1 MSATAAQNSAQTS
14 SQTPAAALSP
24 ALSGRRIIVVGAG
37 SHTGRKLAQTAAEAG
52 AELILAGPDRR
63 KLEWT
68 AAELAATNHGQAGPR
83 RPADVVELDLA
94 DESSIAALAA
104 RVGRFDHLVST
115 AAMPANGPLA
125 ELELAAVQRAFAAKV
140 IGPLLL
146 AKHLAT
152 QVEPGGSFTF
162 FSGVAAWRPAPSRTV
177 MATTNGALAFLVQ
190 ALAVE
195 IAPVR
200 VNAVS
205 PGIVDTGAWDG
216 LGADKAA
223 FLRGVAE
230 RNPARRV
237 GTVEDLVDAVL
248 FALGNPYVTG
258 TVLHVDGGG
267 RLV

>member
-1 MSATAAQNSAQTS
+1 MPS
-14 SQTPAAALSP
+14 STLLDGQRL
-24 ALSGRRIIVVGAG
+24 VVIGAG
-37 SHTGRKLAQTAAEAG
+37 SRTGRLVAQAASAAG
-52 AELILAGPDRR
+52 AGLVLAGPDPR

-68 AAELAATNHGQAGPR
+68 AGELSGPALVA
-83 RPADVVELDLA
+83 PVDLA
-94 DESSIAALAA
+94 DEESIARLGKK
-104 RVGRFDHLVST
+104 VGGFSHLVST

-146 AKHLAT
+146 AKHLAG
-152 QVEPGGSFTF
+152 QVTTGGSFTF
-162 FSGVAAWRPAPSRTV
+162 FSGVAAWRPAPERTV
-177 MATTNGALAFLVQ
+177 MTTTNGALAFLVQ

-205 PGIVDTGAWDG
+205 PGIVDTGSWDG
-216 LGADKAA
+216 LGGDKEA
-223 FLRGVAE
+223 FLRQVAE

-237 GTVEDLVDAVL
+237 GTPDDLVQAVL
-248 FALGNPYVTG
+248 FAMTNPYVTG

-267 RLV
+267 RLA

>member
-1 MSATAAQNSAQTS
+1 MSDD
-14 SQTPAAALSP
+14 TPLQGQR
-24 ALSGRRIIVVGAG
+24 LVVVGAG
-37 SHTGRKLAQTAAEAG
+37 SHTGRAIAKAASAAG
-52 AELILAGPDRR
+52 ATVVLAGPDPR

-68 AAELAATNHGQAGPR
+68 AGELSGPSEVHALDLSDERSIAGLAGP
-83 RPADVVELDLA
+83 L
-94 DESSIAALAA
+94 
-104 RVGRFDHLVST
+104 GRFDHLVST
-115 AAMPANGPLA
+115 AAMPANGPLRD
-125 ELELAAVQRAFAAKV
+125 LDAADVRRAFSAKV

-146 AKHLAT
+146 AKHLAG
-152 QVEPGGSFTF
+152 QVSEHGSFTF
-162 FSGVAAWRPAPSRTV
+162 FSGVAAWRPAPARTV

-195 IAPVR
+195 IAPIR

-216 LGADKAA
+216 LGADKEA

-237 GTVEDLVDAVL
+237 GSQEDLVKAV
-248 FALGNPYVTG
+248 FYAIDNPYVTG

-267 RLV
+267 RLA

>member
-1 MSATAAQNSAQTS
+1 MSVPVDPPVSADRPV
-14 SQTPAAALSP
+14 PAALPVP
-24 ALSGRRIIVVGAG
+24 ATLQGQRLVVVGAG
-37 SHTGRKLAQTAAEAG
+37 SRTGRLLAQAASAAG
-52 AELILAGPDRR
+52 ADLVLAGPDPR

-68 AAELAATNHGQAGPR
+68 AGEVSGPAEVIP
-83 RPADVVELDLA
+83 VDLA
-94 DESSIAALAA
+94 DERSIAEFAA

-125 ELELAAVQRAFAAKV
+125 DLELEAIQRAFAAKV
-140 IGPLLL
+140 VGPLLL
-146 AKHLAT
+146 AKHLAG
-152 QVEPGGSFTF
+152 QVAENGSFTF
-162 FSGVAAWRPAPSRTV
+162 FSGVAAWRPAPARTV

-195 IAPVR
+195 LAPVR

-205 PGIVDTGAWDG
+205 PGIVDTGSWDG

-223 FLRGVAE
+223 FLQQVAA

-237 GTVEDLVDAVL
+237 GSPEDLIKAV
-248 FALGNPYVTG
+248 FYAIDSPYVTG

-267 RLV
+267 RLA

>member
-1 MSATAAQNSAQTS
+1 M
-14 SQTPAAALSP
+14 
-24 ALSGRRIIVVGAG
+24 
-37 SHTGRKLAQTAAEAG
+37 
-52 AELILAGPDRR
+52 DRR
-63 KLEWT
+63 R
-68 AAELAATNHGQAGPR
+68 AG
-83 RPADVVELDLA
+83 RPAEVVPVDLA
-94 DESSIAALAA
+94 DEASIAALAK

-125 ELELAAVQRAFAAKV
+125 ELELADVQRAFAAKV

-146 AKHLAT
+146 AKHLAG
-152 QVEPGGSFTF
+152 QVREGGSFTF
-162 FSGVAAWRPAPSRTV
+162 FSGVAAWRPAPARTV

-205 PGIVDTGAWDG
+205 PGIVDTGSWDG
-216 LGADKAA
+216 LGAGKED
-223 FLRGVAE
+223 FLRTIAE

-237 GTVEDLVDAVL
+237 GTPDDLIKAVL
-248 FALGNPYVTG
+248 YAIDNPYVTG

-267 RLV
+267 RLA

>member
-1 MSATAAQNSAQTS
+1 MSVSVSA
-14 SQTPAAALSP
+14 PAATSLQ
-24 ALSGRRIIVVGAG
+24 GRRLVVVGAG
-37 SHTGRKLAQTAAEAG
+37 SRTGQALAKAASAAG
-52 AELILAGPDRR
+52 ASLVLAGPDPR

-68 AAELAATNHGQAGPR
+68 AGELAGPSEVI
-83 RPADVVELDLA
+83 ALDIA
-94 DESSIAALAA
+94 DEESIAAFAA
-104 RVGRFDHLVST
+104 RAGRFDHLVST
-115 AAMPANGPLA
+115 AAMPANGPLR
-125 ELELAAVQRAFAAKV
+125 ELDAADVQRAFAAKV

-146 AKHLAT
+146 AKHLVG
-152 QVEPGGSFTF
+152 QVSENGSFTF
-162 FSGVAAWRPAPSRTV
+162 FSGVAAWRPAPARTV

-205 PGIVDTGAWDG
+205 PGIVDTGSWDG
-216 LGADKAA
+216 LGADKEA

-237 GTVEDLVDAVL
+237 GTPEDLVKAVL
-248 FALGNPYVTG
+248 YAIDNPYVTG

-267 RLV
+267 RLA

>member
-1 MSATAAQNSAQTS
+1 MPGARSLA
-14 SQTPAAALSP
+14 
-24 ALSGRRIIVVGAG
+24 GRRVVVIGAG
-37 SHTGRKLAQTAAEAG
+37 SHTGRALALAASAAG
-52 AELILAGPDRR
+52 ADLVLAGPDPR

-68 AAELAATNHGQAGPR
+68 AGELAGTGAADLPGRVEVARVDLTDEASIAELAAVVGP
-83 RPADVVELDLA
+83 
-94 DESSIAALAA
+94 
-104 RVGRFDHLVST
+104 FDHLVST

-125 ELELAAVQRAFAAKV
+125 ELEPAAVRRAFDAKV

-146 AKHLAT
+146 AKHLAG
-152 QVEPGGSFTF
+152 QVAEGGSFTF
-162 FSGVAAWRPAPSRTV
+162 FSGVAAWRPAPARTV

-195 IAPVR
+195 IAPGR

-205 PGIVDTGAWDG
+205 PGIVDTGSWDG
-216 LGADKAA
+216 LGAGKEG
-223 FLRGVAE
+223 FLRTVAE

-237 GTVEDLVDAVL
+237 GSVDDLVQAVL
-248 FALGNPYVTG
+248 FAMLSPYVTG

>member
-1 MSATAAQNSAQTS
+1 MSRTDFLA
-14 SQTPAAALSP
+14 
-24 ALSGRRIIVVGAG
+24 GRRLIVIGAG
-37 SHTGRKLAQTAAEAG
+37 AHTGRLLARSASAAG
-52 AELILAGPDRR
+52 AHVVLAGPDRR
-63 KLEWT
+63 TLEWT
-68 AAELAATNHGQAGPR
+68 AAELTGAGETGATGKAV
-83 RPADVVELDLA
+83 DVVEVDLA
-94 DESSIAALAA
+94 DEASIAALAA
-104 RVGRFDHLVST
+104 KTGRFDHLVST
-115 AAMPANGPLA
+115 AAMPANGPVA
-125 ELELAAVQRAFAAKV
+125 DLELAAIQKAFAAKV

-146 AKHLAT
+146 AKHLAADAD
-152 QVEPGGSFTF
+152 PAGSFTF
-162 FSGVAAWRPAPSRTV
+162 FSGVAAWRPAPNRTV

-205 PGIVDTGAWDG
+205 PGIVDSGAWDG

-237 GTVEDLVDAVL
+237 GTSADLVDAVL
-248 FALGNPYVTG
+248 FAIGNPYVTG